1 MIETDLMF
9 WTKVQLVYITQV
21 VIGNLLLVVLSA
33 THIGQISKFLSL
45 GQLCLTLN
53 VILTLTIQFLMWP
66 PFWPG
71 ILKLYFILDTF
82 VYKNMLNVEQRNFLR
97 QYIFIRT
104 QERTI
109 GNREIILLSVDYI
122 YICLQKYGA
131 HLVDISY
138 GKYALKEQVAMKTVT

>member
-1 MIETDLMF
+1 
-9 WTKVQLVYITQV
+9 
-21 VIGNLLLVVLSA
+21 
-33 THIGQISKFLSL
+33 
-45 GQLCLTLN
+45 
-53 VILTLTIQFLMWP
+53 MWP

-104 QERTI
+104 EERTSSD

-122 YICLQKYGA
+122 CLFTK
-131 HLVDISY
+131 IWR
-138 GKYALKEQVAMKTVT
+138 TCC